1 MKHLLIE
8 NERLTRQLDFII
20 EVDRLKGVMRRSP
33 LVDGSRPENT
43 AEHSWHVALAALL
56 LSGYANEPVDVA
68 RVVRMLLVHDIVEI
82 DAGDTYA
89 YDVSGNR
96 DKVERELR
104 AAARLFGLLPDDQ
117 AAEFRA
123 LWEEFED
130 QATAESR
137 FANALDRLMPLL
149 HNFLNDGRVW
159 REHNVNAAQVRGRMA
174 PVAGGSAA
182 LGDIVAA
189 VLQNSLARGL
199 LDEEIFVPAAAG
211 EIK

>member
-20 EVDRLKGVMRRSP
+20 EADRLKSVMRRSP

-130 QATAESR
+130 RATAESR
-137 FANALDRLMPLL
+137 FANALDPLSPLL
-149 HNFLNDGRVW
+149 NNYLNDGRVW
-159 REHNVNAAQVRGRMA
+159 REHDVTLEQVRGRMA
-174 PVAGGSAA
+174 PVAQGSAA
-182 LGDIVAA
+182 LGDVVEALLA
-189 VLQNSLARGL
+189 DLLARGL
-199 LDEEIFVPAAAG
+199 FDAAAPLPAG
-211 EIK
+211 ERV

>member
-20 EVDRLKGVMRRSP
+20 EADRLKSVMRRSP

-130 QATAESR
+130 RATAESR

-149 HNFLNDGRVW
+149 HNYLNDGRVW
-159 REHNVNAAQVRGRMA
+159 REHHVNAAQVRGRMA
-174 PVAGGSAA
+174 PVAEGSAA

-199 LDEEIFVPAAAG
+199 LDEEMFVPAAAG
-211 EIK
+211 EIE

>member
-20 EVDRLKGVMRRSP
+20 EADRLKGVMRRSP

-68 RVVRMLLVHDIVEI
+68 RVVGMLLVHDIVEI

-130 QATAESR
+130 RATAESR

-149 HNFLNDGRVW
+149 HNYLNDGHVW
-159 REHNVNAAQVRGRMA
+159 REHHVNAAQVRGRMA
-174 PVAGGSAA
+174 PVAEGSAA

-211 EIK
+211 EIE

>member
-1 MKHLLIE
+1 
-8 NERLTRQLDFII
+8 
-20 EVDRLKGVMRRSP
+20 
-33 LVDGSRPENT
+33 
-43 AEHSWHVALAALL
+43 VALAALL
-56 LSGYANEPVDVA
+56 LSGYANEPVDVG

-89 YDVSGNR
+89 YDVSGNQ
-96 DKVERELR
+96 DKAERELR

-123 LWEEFED
+123 LWEEFEE
-130 QATAESR
+130 QSTAESR

-149 HNFLNDGRVW
+149 HNYLNDGRVW
-159 REHNVNAAQVRGRMA
+159 REHHVNAAQVRGRMA
-174 PVAGGSAA
+174 PVADGSAA

-199 LDEEIFVPAAAG
+199 LDEEIFAPAAAG
-211 EIK
+211 EIE

>member
-8 NERLTRQLDFII
+8 NERLTQQLDFII
-20 EVDRLKGVMRRSP
+20 EADRLKSVMRRSP

-130 QATAESR
+130 RATAESR

-149 HNFLNDGRVW
+149 HNYLNDGRVW
-159 REHNVNAAQVRGRMA
+159 REHHVNAAQVRGRMA
-174 PVAGGSAA
+174 PVAEGSAA

-199 LDEEIFVPAAAG
+199 LDEEMFVPAAAG
-211 EIK
+211 EIE

>member
-20 EVDRLKGVMRRSP
+20 EVDRLKSVMRRSP
-33 LVDGSRPENT
+33 LVDGSRLENT

>member
-20 EVDRLKGVMRRSP
+20 EADRLKSVMRRSP

-130 QATAESR
+130 RATAESR

-149 HNFLNDGRVW
+149 HNYLNDGRVW
-159 REHNVNAAQVRGRMA
+159 REHHVNAAQVRGRMA
-174 PVAGGSAA
+174 PVAEGSAA

-211 EIK
+211 EIE